1 MVEQTKEGSNILE
14 TRAEPQKRPPSR
26 RLFIVLGI
34 LWIVLGAVIFWQL
47 PAAVTNIQVRWV
59 TETETDTAGFH
70 IYRAP
75 APDGAAGDED
85 CASVSDDTYM
95 QVNDQLIT
103 ATGSAV
109 DGDAYSWPDNS
120 AEGSKRYCYQLEDV
134 ELNGT
139 SERHPPIFGKAR
151 SQFDRIIYL
160 ILAPLSLVIG
170 LGLIVSGYR
179 GERQL

>member
-1 MVEQTKEGSNILE
+1 ME
-14 TRAEPQKRPPSR
+14 TRAEAQKNPPSR

-34 LWIVLGAVIFWQL
+34 LWIALGAVIFWQL

-70 IYRAP
+70 IYRAD
-75 APDGAAGDED
+75 APSGARADED
-85 CASVSDDTYM
+85 CAVIPQDAYV
-95 QVNDQLIT
+95 QVNDELIT

-139 SERHPPIFGKAR
+139 SERHPAIFGKAR

-170 LGLIVSGYR
+170 LGLIVSGVR
-179 GERQL
+179 AERQL